1 MKYGDFSSLVQLGVG
16 FHAGTALLQ
25 LYSDIGLAPL
35 IRRIE
40 RIRRLVAI
48 DGTPEGLKNEA
59 LRVGGDLEIFRIKH
73 FNAYKKF
80 VAFNFVVAFGLA
92 ALLVVMAFVAESEL
106 PAEIAFFIVA
116 ASILPGPITIG
127 ILWWESSQELKEVKE
142 RAERLEQ
149 QALRGS

>member
-1 MKYGDFSSLVQLGVG
+1 M
-16 FHAGTALLQ
+16 Q

-40 RIRRLVAI
+40 RIQRLVAI
-48 DGTPEGLKNEA
+48 DDTPDELKNEA

-80 VAFNFVVAFGLA
+80 VAFNFIVAFGLA
-92 ALLVVMAFVAESEL
+92 ILLAVMAFMAESEL
-106 PAEIAFFIVA
+106 AVEATVFIVA
-116 ASILPGPITIG
+116 TSILPGPITIG
-127 ILWWESSQELKEVKE
+127 ILWWQSSQDLKEVKE

-149 QALRGS
+149 RALEGR